1 MSLKTLKVLLT
12 GLLLTFSIQALAK
25 DSIGKVVIAQGQP
38 IVERDNQ
45 HLTIKRNDK
54 LYQKDRLITP
64 VGSRLL
70 IKLKDNTTVSLAENT
85 VFELSRYTFG
95 KKKSDVS
102 FNMIKGAFRTL
113 TGAIGKQENPK
124 FEIRTPVATIGV
136 RGTDFWGG
144 FIFSEAL
151 DVTMV
156 SGKGVYVTNS
166 HGTVEIQEPG
176 QGTTVQHDQAP
187 SSVKSWSQEKLNK
200 AVEATQV
207 N

>member
-1 MSLKTLKVLLT
+1 MSLKTIK
-12 GLLLTFSIQALAK
+12 LLLTSLLITFSVQTLAAE
-25 DSIGKVVIAQGQP
+25 SIGKVVLAQGQP
-38 IVERDNQ
+38 VVERDNQ
-45 HLTIKRNDK
+45 HLPIKRNDK

-70 IKLKDNTTVSLAENT
+70 IKLKDKTTVSLAENT

-95 KKKSDVS
+95 KEKSDVS

-113 TGAIGKQENPK
+113 TGAIGKQENPQ

-166 HGTVEIQEPG
+166 HGTVEIKEPG
-176 QGTTVQHDQAP
+176 QGTTVQRGQTP
-187 SSVKSWSQEKLNK
+187 STVKAWPQEKLDK
-200 AVEATQV
+200 AIEATRV
-207 N
+207 K